1 MKTGEIIEALEVI
14 SPYSEEELLGYA
26 ILINAEKDAV
36 ETRLGELGK
45 ESSSKAVMLAAA
57 RVNYKIA
64 LINQSADKVTHFAA
78 GDISI
83 TEGSEA
89 LDNAKKLLE
98 EVSADCAELING
110 DGFVF
115 KTV

>member
-1 MKTGEIIEALEVI
+1 MKTGEIIEALELI
-14 SPYSEEELLGYA
+14 SPYNEEELLSWGV
-26 ILINAEKDAV
+26 LINAEKEAV
-36 ETRLGELGK
+36 ETRLSELGK
-45 ESSSKAVMLAAA
+45 ESSQKAVMLVAA

-89 LDNAKKLLE
+89 LENAKALLE
-98 EVSADCAELING
+98 EVSADCADLIG
-110 DGFVF
+110 RDGFAF
-115 KTV
+115 RTV